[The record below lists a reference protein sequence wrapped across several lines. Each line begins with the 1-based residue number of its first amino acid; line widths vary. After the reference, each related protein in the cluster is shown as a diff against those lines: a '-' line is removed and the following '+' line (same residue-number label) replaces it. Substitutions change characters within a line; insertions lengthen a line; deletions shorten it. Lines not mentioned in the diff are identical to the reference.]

1 MFEIQALSFY
11 FLSSFDSIFIL
22 RYIFAAKN
30 MDITTIIN
38 DIASKLQGEN
48 ALIQIQVGNKYYT
61 KRIGDINKLADNPE
75 HMAVKDNRSFPRWM
89 QEQIHSLKL
98 SKGTVSN
105 HQNTLDVLRGFR
117 YDFTFSDITY
127 SFICDFDHY
136 IKELGYAVNTLAK
149 FMKIFKRYI
158 NLAIDEEI
166 ITANPF
172 RKYHIRL
179 EQTHKNTVSEPELKK
194 IENAVERLDG
204 QEREVARGFLFSAY
218 TGLRFSDIQRVQ
230 RSNIK
235 TVNRRKWLVMKMQ
248 KTEREVRVPIS
259 RMFSGNALNLVS
271 DIKQGRLF
279 HLPPNS
285 RTNAL
290 LDRITN
296 RLGIRKHVSFHCA
309 RHSCATILLLRGV
322 NMPIISSILGH
333 TSIRTTQVYAAVK
346 DKTINR
352 EIRKAFR

>member
-1 MFEIQALSFY
+1 
-11 FLSSFDSIFIL
+11 
-22 RYIFAAKN
+22 
-30 MDITTIIN
+30 MDIQNLIN
-38 DIASKLQGEN
+38 DIASRLTGTN

-61 KRIGDINKLADNPE
+61 KRVGDINLLADNPE
-75 HMAVKDNRSFPRWM
+75 HLTVKDNRSFPKWM
-89 QEQIHSLKL
+89 QEQIHKCKL
-98 SKGTVSN
+98 SKGTIGN

-127 SFICDFDHY
+127 EFIMEFDHY
-136 IKELGYAVNTLAK
+136 IKSLGYAVNTLAK

-172 RKYHIRL
+172 RKYHIKL

-290 LDRITN
+290 LDRITS

>member
-1 MFEIQALSFY
+1 
-11 FLSSFDSIFIL
+11 
-22 RYIFAAKN
+22 
-30 MDITTIIN
+30 MDISTLIN
-38 DIASKLQGEN
+38 DLASKLAGSN

-61 KRIGDINKLADNPE
+61 KRVGDINLLADNPE
-75 HMAVKDNRSFPRWM
+75 HLTVKDNRSFPRWM
-89 QEQIHSLKL
+89 QEQIHRCKL
-98 SKGTVSN
+98 SKGTIGN

-127 SFICDFDHY
+127 EFILEFDGY
-136 IKELGYAVNTLAK
+136 LKSLGYAVNTLAK

-158 NLAIDEEI
+158 NLAIDNDI

-172 RKYHIRL
+172 RKYHIHL
-179 EQTHKNTVSEPELKK
+179 EQTRKKTVTESDIKK
-194 IENAVERLDG
+194 IENAVSRLEGDE
-204 QEREVARGFLFSAY
+204 QEVAKGFLFSTY

-235 TVNRRKWLVMKMQ
+235 TIYRNKWLVMKMQ

-259 RMFSGNALNLVS
+259 KMFRGKALELIR

-279 HLPPNS
+279 RLPSNA
-285 RTNAL
+285 RTNIL
-290 LDRITN
+290 LERITN
-296 RLGIRKHVSFHCA
+296 RLGIKKHISFHCS
-309 RHSCATILLLRGV
+309 RHTCATILLLKGV

-352 EIRKAFR
+352 EIRRAFR

>member
-1 MFEIQALSFY
+1 
-11 FLSSFDSIFIL
+11 
-22 RYIFAAKN
+22 
-30 MDITTIIN
+30 MDIQNIIN
-38 DIASKLQGEN
+38 HIAVQLQGTN
-48 ALIQIQVGNKYYT
+48 ALIQIQVNDKYYT
-61 KRIGDINKLADNPE
+61 KRVGDINLLADNPE
-75 HMAVKDNRSFPRWM
+75 HLTVKDNRSFPAWM
-89 QEQIHSLKL
+89 QEQIHRCKL
-98 SKGTVSN
+98 SKGTIGN

-127 SFICDFDHY
+127 EFIMDFDHY
-136 IKELGYAVNTLAK
+136 IKSLGYAVNTLAK

-158 NLAIDEEI
+158 NLAIDNDI

-172 RKYHIRL
+172 RKYHIHL
-179 EQTHKNTVSEPELKK
+179 EQTRKNTVTESDIKK
-194 IENAVERLDG
+194 IENAIERLEGDE
-204 QEREVARGFLFSAY
+204 QEVAKGFLFSTY

-235 TVNRRKWLVMKMQ
+235 TIYRNKWLVMKMQ

-259 RMFSGNALNLVS
+259 KMFKGAAINLIN
-271 DIKQGRLF
+271 DIRQGRLF
-279 HLPPNS
+279 RLPPNA
-285 RTNAL
+285 RTNVL

-296 RLGIRKHVSFHCA
+296 RLGIKKHLSFHCA
-309 RHSCATILLLRGV
+309 RHSTATILLLKGV

-352 EIRKAFR
+352 EIRRAFR

>member
-1 MFEIQALSFY
+1 
-11 FLSSFDSIFIL
+11 
-22 RYIFAAKN
+22 
-30 MDITTIIN
+30 MDIQNLIN
-38 DIASKLQGEN
+38 DIASRLTGTN

-61 KRIGDINKLADNPE
+61 KRVGDINLLADNPE
-75 HMAVKDNRSFPRWM
+75 HLTVKDNRSFPKWM
-89 QEQIHSLKL
+89 QQEIHKCKL
-98 SKGTVSN
+98 SKGTIGN

-127 SFICDFDHY
+127 EFILEFERY
-136 IKELGYAVNTLAK
+136 IKSLGYAINTLAK

-158 NLAIDEEI
+158 NLAIDNDI

-172 RKYHIRL
+172 RKYHIHL
-179 EQTHKNTVSEPELKK
+179 EQTRKNTVTESDIKK
-194 IENAVERLDG
+194 IENAVSRLEGDE
-204 QEREVARGFLFSAY
+204 QEVAKGFLFSTY

-235 TVNRRKWLVMKMQ
+235 TIYRNKWLVMRMQ

-259 RMFSGNALNLVS
+259 RMFGGRAISLIS
-271 DIKQGRLF
+271 DKNGRLF
-279 HLPPNS
+279 RLPSNA
-285 RTNAL
+285 RTNVL

-296 RLGIRKHVSFHCA
+296 RLGIKKHLSFHCA
-309 RHSCATILLLRGV
+309 RHSTATILLLKGV

-346 DKTINR
+346 DKTINK
-352 EIRKAFR
+352 EIRRAFR

>member
-1 MFEIQALSFY
+1 
-11 FLSSFDSIFIL
+11 
-22 RYIFAAKN
+22 
-30 MDITTIIN
+30 MDIQNLIN
-38 DIASKLQGEN
+38 DIASRLTGTN

-61 KRIGDINKLADNPE
+61 KRVGDINLLADNPE
-75 HMAVKDNRSFPRWM
+75 HLTVKDNRSFPKWM
-89 QEQIHSLKL
+89 QEQIHRCKL
-98 SKGTVSN
+98 SKGTIGN

-127 SFICDFDHY
+127 EFIMEFDHY
-136 IKELGYAVNTLAK
+136 IKSLGYAVNTLAK

-158 NLAIDEEI
+158 NLAIDNDI

-172 RKYHIRL
+172 RKYHIHL
-179 EQTHKNTVSEPELKK
+179 EQTRKNTVTESDIKK
-194 IENAVERLDG
+194 IENAIERLEGDE
-204 QEREVARGFLFSAY
+204 QEVAKGFLFSTY

-235 TVNRRKWLVMKMQ
+235 TIYRNKWLIMKMQ

-259 RMFSGNALNLVS
+259 RMFGGRAVS
-271 DIKQGRLF
+271 LISDKNGRLF
-279 HLPPNS
+279 RLPPNA
-285 RTNAL
+285 RTNVI

-296 RLGIRKHVSFHCA
+296 RLGIKKHLSFHCG
-309 RHSCATILLLRGV
+309 RHSCATILLLKGV

-346 DKTINR
+346 DKTINK
-352 EIRKAFR
+352 EIRRAFR

>member
-1 MFEIQALSFY
+1 
-11 FLSSFDSIFIL
+11 
-22 RYIFAAKN
+22 
-30 MDITTIIN
+30 MDIQNLIN
-38 DIASKLQGEN
+38 DIASRLTGTN

-61 KRIGDINKLADNPE
+61 KRVGDINLLADNPE
-75 HMAVKDNRSFPRWM
+75 HLTVKDNRSFPKWM
-89 QEQIHSLKL
+89 QEQIHRCKL
-98 SKGTVSN
+98 SKGTIGN

-127 SFICDFDHY
+127 EFILEFERY
-136 IKELGYAVNTLAK
+136 IKSLGYAVNTLAK

-158 NLAIDEEI
+158 NLAIDNDI

-172 RKYHIRL
+172 RKYHIHL
-179 EQTHKNTVSEPELKK
+179 EQTRKNTVTESDIKK
-194 IENAVERLDG
+194 IENAIERLEGDE
-204 QEREVARGFLFSAY
+204 QEVAKGFLFSTY

-235 TVNRRKWLVMKMQ
+235 TIYRNKWLIMKMQ
-248 KTEREVRVPIS
+248 KTDREVRVPIS
-259 RMFSGNALNLVS
+259 RMFGGRAVS
-271 DIKQGRLF
+271 LISDKNGRLF
-279 HLPPNS
+279 RLPPNA
-285 RTNAL
+285 RTNVL

-296 RLGIRKHVSFHCA
+296 RLGIKKHLSFHCA
-309 RHSCATILLLRGV
+309 RHSTATILLLKGV

-352 EIRKAFR
+352 EIRRAFR

>member
-1 MFEIQALSFY
+1 
-11 FLSSFDSIFIL
+11 
-22 RYIFAAKN
+22 
-30 MDITTIIN
+30 MDIQNLIN
-38 DIASKLQGEN
+38 DIASRLTGTN

-61 KRIGDINKLADNPE
+61 KRVGDINLLADNPE
-75 HMAVKDNRSFPRWM
+75 HLTVKDNRSFPKWM
-89 QEQIHSLKL
+89 QEQIHRCKL
-98 SKGTVSN
+98 SKGTIGN

-127 SFICDFDHY
+127 EFILEFERY
-136 IKELGYAVNTLAK
+136 IKSLGYAVNTLAK

-158 NLAIDEEI
+158 NLAIDNDI

-172 RKYHIRL
+172 RKYHIHL
-179 EQTHKNTVSEPELKK
+179 EQTRKNTVTESDIKK
-194 IENAVERLDG
+194 IENAVCRLEGDE
-204 QEREVARGFLFSAY
+204 QEVAKGFLFSTY

-235 TVNRRKWLVMKMQ
+235 TIYRNKWLVMKMQ

-259 RMFSGNALNLVS
+259 RMFGGRAVS
-271 DIKQGRLF
+271 LISDKNGRLF
-279 HLPPNS
+279 RLPPNA
-285 RTNAL
+285 RTNVL

-296 RLGIRKHVSFHCA
+296 RLGIKKHLSFHCG
-309 RHSCATILLLRGV
+309 RHSCATILLLKGV

-346 DKTINR
+346 DKTINK
-352 EIRKAFR
+352 EIRRAFR